1 MGARAARGGEA
12 TRTAT
17 GGSPRNPAHEAWRLG
32 DLERLVGRTD
42 VATAAGRVRESGTIA
57 ESACGRRHPDPTS
70 PSSEVPATDLHRDD
84 NQTERVLTA
93 TGDIGGM
100 ELTELRTRVLQA
112 FDGGEFDLLL
122 DARQVTS
129 FDDAALPALTAG
141 RSRAKYLRRRLAV
154 LEHES
159 VPACAA
165 AACASGSRSTPTPPR
180 PTRASPWSEP
190 TASAAISAP
199 VPRPRRPATVRA
211 GQRGHPQVGEAR
223 RGLPRGQR
231 RVTRRPLSSAAHHAD
246 DPRGEPEAGYWRCV
260 AAPSRRTPSRRETSS
275 SPPQPRVRP
284 RTT

>member
-1 MGARAARGGEA
+1 M
-12 TRTAT
+12 
-17 GGSPRNPAHEAWRLG
+17 
-32 DLERLVGRTD
+32 ERLVGRTD
-42 VATAAGRVRESGTIA
+42 ATAAGRVRESGTIA

-154 LEHES
+154 LEHEGGA
-159 VPACAA
+159 VG
-165 AACASGSRSTPTPPR
+165 ASLRRSGLRFRFPVYPD
-180 PTRASPWSEP
+180 
-190 TASAAISAP
+190 ASAAHEGLTLERAD
-199 VPRPRRPATVRA
+199 RERRNFGT
-211 GQRGHPQVGEAR
+211 
-223 RGLPRGQR
+223 
-231 RVTRRPLSSAAHHAD
+231 SAASTPPGD
-246 DPRGEPEAGYWRCV
+246 S
-260 AAPSRRTPSRRETSS
+260 PSRAARASS
-275 SPPQPRVRP
+275 GR
-284 RTT
+284 